1 MQQGLSHLAHLALW
15 RHNTAGHMNAFLVA
29 SMLVIS
35 ISFAPVAMATMSQA
49 DCQAI
54 WNNADANSDGKV
66 DGLEAK
72 PFIDA
77 MIAANEKSIDSK
89 GTSLQSSEFL
99 KSCQAGTFDS
109 AKL

>member
-1 MQQGLSHLAHLALW
+1 
-15 RHNTAGHMNAFLVA
+15 
-29 SMLVIS
+29 
-35 ISFAPVAMATMSQA
+35 MSQA

-54 WNNADANSDGKV
+54 WNNADANSDGKM

-77 MIAANEKSIDSK
+77 MIAAKEKSMDSK
-89 GTSLQSSEFL
+89 GKSLQSREFL

-109 AKL
+109 VKLYHSTSTQWIQPGFVGLFSS

>member
-1 MQQGLSHLAHLALW
+1 MKKLLA
-15 RHNTAGHMNAFLVA
+15 A
-29 SMLVIS
+29 SMLVTS
-35 ISFAPVAMATMSQA
+35 ISFAPMAMATMPQA

-54 WNNADANSDGKV
+54 WNNADANSDGKM

-77 MIAANEKSIDSK
+77 MIAAKEKEKSMDSK
-89 GTSLQSSEFL
+89 GRSLQSSEFL

-109 AKL
+109 VKP